1 MHKCNKILHY
11 ICVMHVSRIARLEFI
26 QDFLREG
33 QQPTFEE
40 LKTVISEKLSPIK
53 TRMLREDLHFLRTEG
68 LNNNRL
74 SIKLIEGKYTLQNDN
89 DFSIHSL
96 KDNER
101 GTLPLLFSI
110 LKPYEQFPAVSAL
123 LTNLIQV
130 HKLNDAEIKQLSW
143 GIGKSA
149 QNLKPM
155 QIQRIIDILGCI
167 HKQVAI
173 EFNYYKVTEGAVENS
188 DENIVYRQVYPFQVR
203 TFDDR
208 YYLVGIQVGREIKAE
223 NIQHFPID
231 RIHRR
236 VDIALDETTEE
247 PMHFDWL
254 KYLEKTDFTNHYTHC
269 IGMYREFG
277 KEVQPITVYRWFTGW
292 AASQVQAVPIH
303 PSQQIVQKSGGDIR
317 IQLYVYN
324 TPDLQNVFRKFG
336 EFSWE

>member
-1 MHKCNKILHY
+1 MHL
-11 ICVMHVSRIARLEFI
+11 SRIARLEFI
-26 QDFLREG
+26 QNLLREG
-33 QQPTFEE
+33 QNLTFDE

-74 SIKLIEGKYTLQNDN
+74 SIKLIDGKYVLQNDN

-130 HKLNDAEIKQLSW
+130 HKLNDAEVKQLSW

-149 QNLKPM
+149 QSLKAV

-167 HKQVAI
+167 HKQVAV

-236 VDIALDETTEE
+236 IDIALDENTDE
-247 PMHFDWL
+247 PLSFNWMKFL
-254 KYLEKTDFTNHYTHC
+254 QQTDFANHYKHC

-277 KEVQPITVYRWFTGW
+277 KEAQPITVYRWFTGW

-303 PSQQIVQKSGGDIR
+303 PSQQIVQKTGGDIR
-317 IQLYVYN
+317 IQLFVYN

-336 EFSWE
+336 VFSWE

>member
-1 MHKCNKILHY
+1 MHL
-11 ICVMHVSRIARLEFI
+11 SRIARLEFI
-26 QDFLREG
+26 QNLLREG
-33 QQPTFEE
+33 QNLTFDE

-74 SIKLIEGKYTLQNDN
+74 SIKLIDGKYVLQNDN

-130 HKLNDAEIKQLSW
+130 HKLNDAEVKQLSW

-149 QNLKPM
+149 QSLKAV

-167 HKQVAI
+167 HKQVAV

-236 VDIALDETTEE
+236 VDIALDESTDE
-247 PMHFDWL
+247 PLSFNWMKFL
-254 KYLEKTDFTNHYTHC
+254 QQTDFANQYKHC

-277 KEVQPITVYRWFTGW
+277 KEAQPIAVYRWFTGW

-303 PSQQIVQKSGGDIR
+303 PSQQIVQKTGGDIR
-317 IQLYVYN
+317 IQLLVFN

>member
-1 MHKCNKILHY
+1 MHL
-11 ICVMHVSRIARLEFI
+11 SRIARLEFI
-26 QDFLREG
+26 QNLLREG
-33 QQPTFEE
+33 QNLTFDE

-74 SIKLIEGKYTLQNDN
+74 SIKLIDGKYVLQNDN

-130 HKLNDAEIKQLSW
+130 HKLNDAEVKQLSW

-149 QNLKPM
+149 QILKAV

-167 HKQVAI
+167 HKQVAV

-236 VDIALDETTEE
+236 VDIALDESTDE
-247 PMHFDWL
+247 PLSFNWMKFL
-254 KYLEKTDFTNHYTHC
+254 QQTDFANQYKHC

-277 KEVQPITVYRWFTGW
+277 KEAQPITVYRWFTGW

-317 IQLYVYN
+317 IQLFVYN

>member
-1 MHKCNKILHY
+1 MHY
-11 ICVMHVSRIARLEFI
+11 ICQMHASRIARLEFI
-26 QDFLREG
+26 QNLLREG
-33 QQPTFEE
+33 HQPTFEE

-68 LNNNRL
+68 IQNKQL
-74 SIKLIEGKYTLQNDN
+74 SIKLIEGKYVLQNDN
-89 DFSIHSL
+89 QFSIHSL

-143 GIGKSA
+143 GIGKTA
-149 QNLKPM
+149 QSLKPM
-155 QIQRIIDILGCI
+155 LVQRIIDILGCI
-167 HKQVAI
+167 HKQVAV
-173 EFNYYKVTEGAVENS
+173 EFNYYKVTEGAVDHS

-236 VDIALDETTEE
+236 VDIALDEATEE
-247 PMHFDWL
+247 PLRFDWS
-254 KYLEKTDFTNHYTHC
+254 KFIEETDFTNHYNHC

-277 KEVQPITVYRWFTGW
+277 KAAKPEIVYRWFTGW

-317 IQLYVYN
+317 IQIQVYN

-336 EFSWE
+336 EYSWE

>member
-1 MHKCNKILHY
+1 MHL
-11 ICVMHVSRIARLEFI
+11 SRLQRLEFI
-26 QDFLREG
+26 QNLLREG

-74 SIKLIEGKYTLQNDN
+74 SIKLIEGKYILQNDN

-143 GIGKSA
+143 GMGKSA

-208 YYLVGIQVGREIKAE
+208 YYLVGIQVGREIRAE

-236 VDIALDETTEE
+236 VDIAIDETTEE
-247 PMHFDWL
+247 PLSFDWMKFL
-254 KYLEKTDFTNHYTHC
+254 KQTDFGNHYKHC

-277 KEVQPITVYRWFTGW
+277 KEAQPITVYRWFTGW

-317 IQLYVYN
+317 IQLHVYN

-336 EFSWE
+336 EFCWE

>member
-1 MHKCNKILHY
+1 MHL
-11 ICVMHVSRIARLEFI
+11 SRIARLEFI
-26 QDFLREG
+26 QNLLREG
-33 QQPTFEE
+33 QNLTFDE

-74 SIKLIEGKYTLQNDN
+74 SIKLIDGKYVLQNDN

-130 HKLNDAEIKQLSW
+130 HKLNDAEVKQLSW

-149 QNLKPM
+149 QSLKAV

-167 HKQVAI
+167 HKQVAV

-236 VDIALDETTEE
+236 VDIALDESTDE
-247 PMHFDWL
+247 PLSFNWMKFL
-254 KYLEKTDFTNHYTHC
+254 QQTDFANQYKHC

-277 KEVQPITVYRWFTGW
+277 KEAQPITVYRWFTGW

-317 IQLYVYN
+317 IQLHVYN

>member
-1 MHKCNKILHY
+1 MHL
-11 ICVMHVSRIARLEFI
+11 SRIARLEFI
-26 QDFLREG
+26 QNLLREG
-33 QQPTFEE
+33 QNLTFDE

-74 SIKLIEGKYTLQNDN
+74 SIKLIDGKYVLQNDN

-130 HKLNDAEIKQLSW
+130 HKLNDAEVKQLSW

-149 QNLKPM
+149 QSLKAV

-167 HKQVAI
+167 HKQVAV

-236 VDIALDETTEE
+236 VDIALDENTDE
-247 PMHFDWL
+247 PLSFNWMKFL
-254 KYLEKTDFTNHYTHC
+254 QQTDFANHYKQC

-277 KEVQPITVYRWFTGW
+277 KEAQPITVYRWFTGW

-317 IQLYVYN
+317 IQLFVYN

>member
-1 MHKCNKILHY
+1 MHL
-11 ICVMHVSRIARLEFI
+11 SRIARLEFI
-26 QDFLREG
+26 QNLLREG
-33 QQPTFEE
+33 QNLTFDE

-74 SIKLIEGKYTLQNDN
+74 SIKLIDGKYVLQNDN

-130 HKLNDAEIKQLSW
+130 HKLNDAEVKQLSW

-149 QNLKPM
+149 QSLKAV

-167 HKQVAI
+167 HKQVAV

-236 VDIALDETTEE
+236 VDIALDENTDE
-247 PMHFDWL
+247 PLSFNWMKFLHQ
-254 KYLEKTDFTNHYTHC
+254 TDFANHYKHC

-277 KEVQPITVYRWFTGW
+277 KEAQPITVYRWFTGW

-317 IQLYVYN
+317 IQLFVYN

>member
-1 MHKCNKILHY
+1 MHL
-11 ICVMHVSRIARLEFI
+11 SRIARLEFI
-26 QDFLREG
+26 QNLLREG
-33 QQPTFEE
+33 QNLTFDE
-40 LKTVISEKLSPIK
+40 LKRVISEKLSPIK

-74 SIKLIEGKYTLQNDN
+74 SIKLIDGKYVLQNDN

-130 HKLNDAEIKQLSW
+130 HKLNDAEVKQLSW

-149 QNLKPM
+149 QSLKAM

-167 HKQVAI
+167 HKQVAV

-236 VDIALDETTEE
+236 VDIALDENTDE
-247 PMHFDWL
+247 PLSFNWMKFL
-254 KYLEKTDFTNHYTHC
+254 QQTDFANQYKHC

-277 KEVQPITVYRWFTGW
+277 KEAEPIAVYRWFTGW

-303 PSQQIVQKSGGDIR
+303 PSQQIVQKTGGDIR
-317 IQLYVYN
+317 IQLHVYN

>member
-1 MHKCNKILHY
+1 MHL
-11 ICVMHVSRIARLEFI
+11 SRIARLEFI
-26 QDFLREG
+26 QNLLREG
-33 QQPTFEE
+33 QNLTFDE

-74 SIKLIEGKYTLQNDN
+74 SIKLIDGKYVLQNDN

-110 LKPYEQFPAVSAL
+110 LKPFEQFPAVSAL

-130 HKLNDAEIKQLSW
+130 HKLNDAEVKQLSW

-149 QNLKPM
+149 QSLKAV

-167 HKQVAI
+167 HKQVAV

-236 VDIALDETTEE
+236 VDIALDENTDE
-247 PMHFDWL
+247 PLSFNWMKFL
-254 KYLEKTDFTNHYTHC
+254 QQTDFANHYKQC

-277 KEVQPITVYRWFTGW
+277 KEAQPITVYRWFTGW

-317 IQLYVYN
+317 IQLFVYN

>member
-1 MHKCNKILHY
+1 MHL
-11 ICVMHVSRIARLEFI
+11 SRIARLEFI
-26 QDFLREG
+26 QNLLREG
-33 QQPTFEE
+33 QNLTFDE

-74 SIKLIEGKYTLQNDN
+74 SIKLIDGKYVLQNDN

-130 HKLNDAEIKQLSW
+130 HKLNDAEVKQLSW

-149 QNLKPM
+149 QSLKAV

-167 HKQVAI
+167 HKQVAV

-236 VDIALDETTEE
+236 VDIALDENTDE
-247 PMHFDWL
+247 PLSFNWMKFL
-254 KYLEKTDFTNHYTHC
+254 QQTDFANHYKHC

-277 KEVQPITVYRWFTGW
+277 KEAQPITVYRWFTGW

-303 PSQQIVQKSGGDIR
+303 PSQQIAQKSGGDIR
-317 IQLYVYN
+317 IQLFVYN

>member
-1 MHKCNKILHY
+1 LHQIIINAQHQIIINTQKKSCCY
-11 ICVMHVSRIARLEFI
+11 TNLKHCTNAIKYCIKFVECIY
-26 QDFLREG
+26 QGLRD
-33 QQPTFEE
+33 
-40 LKTVISEKLSPIK
+40 L
-53 TRMLREDLHFLRTEG
+53 LREDLHFLRTEG

-74 SIKLIEGKYTLQNDN
+74 SIKLIDGKYVLQNDN

-130 HKLNDAEIKQLSW
+130 HKLNDAEVKQLSW

-149 QNLKPM
+149 QSLKAV

-167 HKQVAI
+167 HKQVAV

-188 DENIVYRQVYPFQVR
+188 DENIVYRQIYPFQVR

-231 RIHRR
+231 RI
-236 VDIALDETTEE
+236 
-247 PMHFDWL
+247 
-254 KYLEKTDFTNHYTHC
+254 
-269 IGMYREFG
+269 
-277 KEVQPITVYRWFTGW
+277 
-292 AASQVQAVPIH
+292 
-303 PSQQIVQKSGGDIR
+303 
-317 IQLYVYN
+317 QLHVYN

>member
-1 MHKCNKILHY
+1 MHK
-11 ICVMHVSRIARLEFI
+11 SRIQRLEFI
-26 QDFLREG
+26 QYLLREG

-40 LKTVISEKLSPIK
+40 LKTAISEKLSPIK
-53 TRMLREDLHFLRTEG
+53 TRMLREDLHFLRTNG
-68 LNNNRL
+68 IDNNKL
-74 SIKLIEGKYTLQNDN
+74 SIKLIDGKYSLQNDHE
-89 DFSIHSL
+89 FSIHSL

-143 GIGKSA
+143 GLGNTAHS
-149 QNLKPM
+149 LKP
-155 QIQRIIDILGCI
+155 QFVQRIVDILGCI
-167 HKQVAI
+167 HKQVAL
-173 EFNYYKVTEGAVENS
+173 EFNYHKVTSGALETN
-188 DENIVYRQVYPFQVR
+188 DDNIVYRQVYPLQVR

-208 YYLVGIQVGREIKAE
+208 YYLVGIQVGREIKPE

-236 VDIALDETTEE
+236 VDIALDEITDE
-247 PMHFDWL
+247 PIYFDWL
-254 KYLEKTDFTNHYTHC
+254 NFLKLTDFENHYQHC
-269 IGMYREFG
+269 IGIYREFG
-277 KEVQPITVYRWFTGW
+277 KSVKPVKVYRWFTGW

-303 PSQQIVQKSGGDIR
+303 PSQQIVQKLGGDIR
-317 IQLYVYN
+317 VQLTVYD

>member
-1 MHKCNKILHY
+1 MHL
-11 ICVMHVSRIARLEFI
+11 SRIARLEFI
-26 QDFLREG
+26 QNLLREG
-33 QQPTFEE
+33 QNLTFDE
-40 LKTVISEKLSPIK
+40 LKRVISEKLSPIK

-74 SIKLIEGKYTLQNDN
+74 SIKLIDGKYVLQNDN

-130 HKLNDAEIKQLSW
+130 HKLNDAEVKQLSW

-149 QNLKPM
+149 QSLKAV

-167 HKQVAI
+167 HKQVAV

-236 VDIALDETTEE
+236 VDIALDESTDE
-247 PMHFDWL
+247 PLSFNWMKFL
-254 KYLEKTDFTNHYTHC
+254 QQTDFANQYKHC

-277 KEVQPITVYRWFTGW
+277 KEAQPIVVYRWFTG
-292 AASQVQAVPIH
+292 
-303 PSQQIVQKSGGDIR
+303 
-317 IQLYVYN
+317 
-324 TPDLQNVFRKFG
+324 
-336 EFSWE
+336 

>member
-1 MHKCNKILHY
+1 MHL
-11 ICVMHVSRIARLEFI
+11 SRIARLEFI
-26 QDFLREG
+26 QNLLREG
-33 QQPTFEE
+33 QNLTFDE

-74 SIKLIEGKYTLQNDN
+74 SIKLIDGKYVLQNDN

-130 HKLNDAEIKQLSW
+130 HKLNDAEVKQLSW

-149 QNLKPM
+149 QSLKAV

-167 HKQVAI
+167 HKQVAV

-236 VDIALDETTEE
+236 VDIALDENTDE
-247 PMHFDWL
+247 PLSFNWTKFL
-254 KYLEKTDFTNHYTHC
+254 QQTDFANHYKHC

-277 KEVQPITVYRWFTGW
+277 KEAQPITVYRWFTGW

-317 IQLYVYN
+317 IQLFVYN

>member
-1 MHKCNKILHY
+1 MHL
-11 ICVMHVSRIARLEFI
+11 SRIARLEFI
-26 QDFLREG
+26 QNLLREG
-33 QQPTFEE
+33 QNLTFDE

-74 SIKLIEGKYTLQNDN
+74 SIKLIDGKYVLQNDN

-130 HKLNDAEIKQLSW
+130 HKLNDAEVKQLSW

-149 QNLKPM
+149 QSLKAV

-167 HKQVAI
+167 HKQVAV

-223 NIQHFPID
+223 NIKHFPID

-236 VDIALDETTEE
+236 VDIALDESTDE
-247 PMHFDWL
+247 PLSFNWMKFL
-254 KYLEKTDFTNHYTHC
+254 QQTDFANQYKHC

-277 KEVQPITVYRWFTGW
+277 KEAQPIVVYRWFTGW

-317 IQLYVYN
+317 IQLFVYN

>member
-1 MHKCNKILHY
+1 MHL
-11 ICVMHVSRIARLEFI
+11 SRIARLEFI
-26 QDFLREG
+26 QNLLREG
-33 QQPTFEE
+33 QNLTFDE

-74 SIKLIEGKYTLQNDN
+74 SIKLIDGKYVLQNDN

-110 LKPYEQFPAVSAL
+110 LKPFEQFPAVSAL

-130 HKLNDAEIKQLSW
+130 HKLNDAEVKQLSW

-149 QNLKPM
+149 QSLKAV

-167 HKQVAI
+167 HKQVAV

-236 VDIALDETTEE
+236 VDIALDENTDE
-247 PMHFDWL
+247 PLSFNWMKFL
-254 KYLEKTDFTNHYTHC
+254 QQTDFANHYKHC

-277 KEVQPITVYRWFTGW
+277 KEAQPITVYRWFTGW

-303 PSQQIVQKSGGDIR
+303 PSQQIVQKTGGDIR
-317 IQLYVYN
+317 IQLFVYN

>member
-1 MHKCNKILHY
+1 MHL
-11 ICVMHVSRIARLEFI
+11 SRIARLEFI
-26 QDFLREG
+26 QNLLREG
-33 QQPTFEE
+33 QNLTFDE
-40 LKTVISEKLSPIK
+40 LKRVISEKLSPIK

-74 SIKLIEGKYTLQNDN
+74 SIKLIDGKYVLQNDN

-130 HKLNDAEIKQLSW
+130 HKLNDAEVKQLSW

-149 QNLKPM
+149 QSLKAM

-167 HKQVAI
+167 HKQVAV

-236 VDIALDETTEE
+236 VDIALDENTDE
-247 PMHFDWL
+247 PLLFNWMKFL
-254 KYLEKTDFTNHYTHC
+254 QQTDFANQYKHC

-277 KEVQPITVYRWFTGW
+277 KEAEPIAVYRWFTGW

-303 PSQQIVQKSGGDIR
+303 PSQQIVQKTGGDIR
-317 IQLYVYN
+317 IQLHVYN